1 MASTVS
7 AHDPRTTTDGV
18 IALAIL
24 AFVIGLVLHR
34 DIAITPLPVVL
45 GAISTIGA
53 EYLLA
58 RRYDT
63 VRSIWSQRVV
73 RVVAVG
79 AAVLLVLASAAIRL
93 DAVVGLVLASLVT
106 YLSLFVAVRFGVV
119 RNPRRW

>member
-18 IALAIL
+18 IALALL
-24 AFVIGLVLHR
+24 AFVVGLVLHR
-34 DIAITPLPVVL
+34 NIAITPLPVAL
-45 GAISTIGA
+45 GAISTIGV

-63 VRSIWSQRVV
+63 VRSIWSRRVV
-73 RVVAVG
+73 RVAAVG
-79 AAVLLVLASAAIRL
+79 AAILLVLASAAVRL
-93 DAVVGLVLASLVT
+93 DAVVGFVLASLVA
-106 YLSLFVAVRFGVV
+106 YLTLLVAVRFGVV